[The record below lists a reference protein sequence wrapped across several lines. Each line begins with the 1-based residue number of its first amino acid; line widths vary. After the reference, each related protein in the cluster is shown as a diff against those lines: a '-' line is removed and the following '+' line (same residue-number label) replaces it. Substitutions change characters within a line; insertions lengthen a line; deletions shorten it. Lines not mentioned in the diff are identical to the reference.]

1 MILPFARPLLLVLLA
16 VPIWL
21 LICTW
26 RRSEGRLVLPF
37 DHSSTRHSLILAGV
51 VNLAESL
58 PPLVLAVVVLLLAG
72 PQQIGE
78 PKSGR
83 ALTNIEFCVDISGS
97 MTSPLGDGTRY
108 DAAMEAINR
117 FVDYRKGDAFGLT
130 FFGNSVL
137 HWVPLTSDV
146 SAVKCA
152 TPFMRPE
159 RNIPGFGGT
168 EIARALIACRRVLA
182 EREEGDRMIILVS
195 DGLSADLFGN
205 RSSEIAAQLKESRV
219 VVYAVHIAE
228 SEVPPDIV
236 NVARLTGGDVYGVN
250 DPGALEAVFQ
260 KIDQMQQTKMVQLA
274 PDTLD
279 DFRPY
284 CLAGMSL
291 VGLATLCLFG
301 VRFTP
306 W

>member
-1 MILPFARPLLLVLLA
+1 MLLPFARPLLLVLLI

-21 LICTW
+21 LIRTW

-37 DHSSTRHSLILAGV
+37 DHSHTRSSRWLAGL
-51 VNLAESL
+51 VNLSESL
-58 PPLVLAVVVLLLAG
+58 PPFVLAVAVLLLAG
-72 PQQIGE
+72 PQQLGE
-78 PKSGR
+78 PQSGR

-97 MTSPLGDGTRY
+97 MTSPLGEGTRY
-108 DAAMEAINR
+108 DAAMDAINR

-146 SAVKCA
+146 SAIKCA

-168 EIARALIACRRVLA
+168 EIARALVACRKVLA

-219 VVYAVHIAE
+219 VVHAVHIAE

-301 VRFTP
+301 VRYTP

>member
-1 MILPFARPLLLVLLA
+1 MILPFARPLLLVLVA

-21 LICTW
+21 LIRTW

-37 DHSSTRHSLILAGV
+37 DHSSTRHSRVLAV
-51 VNLAESL
+51 AVNLAESL

>member
-1 MILPFARPLLLVLLA
+1 
-16 VPIWL
+16 
-21 LICTW
+21 
-26 RRSEGRLVLPF
+26 
-37 DHSSTRHSLILAGV
+37 
-51 VNLAESL
+51 
-58 PPLVLAVVVLLLAG
+58 
-72 PQQIGE
+72 
-78 PKSGR
+78 
-83 ALTNIEFCVDISGS
+83 
-97 MTSPLGDGTRY
+97 
-108 DAAMEAINR
+108 
-117 FVDYRKGDAFGLT
+117 
-130 FFGNSVL
+130 
-137 HWVPLTSDV
+137 
-146 SAVKCA
+146 
-152 TPFMRPE
+152 MRPE

-228 SEVPPDIV
+228 TEVPPDIV

-250 DPGALEAVFQ
+250 DPGTLEGVFQ
-260 KIDQMQQTKMVQLA
+260 KIDQMQQTKVVQLA

-291 VGLATLCLFG
+291 VSLATVCLFG
-301 VRFTP
+301 LRYTP